1 MFGLE
6 GSGFIIAIAVTLLV
20 SGAIVYYCN
29 TRLTSMEKAIIKQN
43 QVLADFIGN
52 VKLQLTNT
60 THNGADVQS
69 GGASVPA
76 NGATPEAVAG
86 AMDYYSNTTPEDRIE
101 VSEDSQSEG
110 DSESESELD
119 TSSEGSAE
127 SEVEELDTEIVAAG
141 QSSGNGVV
149 DIDIGVIGVVS
160 IDNVAAPVALD
171 GPQITELEEAEEIL
185 DNNTSEVT
193 NVELEVEEV
202 SLDTPD
208 VGSSNNAEVKTIT
221 LGDLADEIELDSVT
235 QATSEE
241 LSSVNSNSN
250 SNSLE
255 NTETNEEDGST
266 VNSTTFANVTEDMV
280 KKMKVKQ
287 LRQIAVQMELGTDE
301 QVKKIKKAAL
311 QNMIKNKI
319 KDTEE

>member
-6 GSGFIIAIAVTLLV
+6 GSGFIIAVAVTLLL

-29 TRLTSMEKAIIKQN
+29 TRLTSMEKAIVKQN

-60 THNGADVQS
+60 PHVGAVPS
-69 GGASVPA
+69 GGSAVPA
-76 NGATPEAVAG
+76 NGATPEAVAS
-86 AMDYYSNTTPEDRIE
+86 AMDYYSNTTPEDKIE

-110 DSESESELD
+110 DSDSESELD
-119 TSSEGSAE
+119 SSSEGSVE
-127 SEVEELDTEIVAAG
+127 SEAEELDAGVVAVG
-141 QSSGNGVV
+141 PSSSNGVV

-160 IDNVAAPVALD
+160 IDNVVAPD
-171 GPQITELEEAEEIL
+171 THEGPQITELPEVAEIL
-185 DNNTSEVT
+185 DNNTSELT
-193 NVELEVEEV
+193 QDMLEVQEV

-208 VGSSNNAEVKTIT
+208 VESSNQAEVKTIT
-221 LGDLADEIELDSVT
+221 LGDLADEEELDSVT
-235 QATSEE
+235 QATSE

-255 NTETNEEDGST
+255 NTETNEDDGST
-266 VNSTTFANVTEDMV
+266 VNSQAFATVTAEMV

-287 LRQIAVQMELGTDE
+287 LRQLAVQMELGTEDG
-301 QVKKIKKAAL
+301 VKKIKKAAL
-311 QNMIKNKI
+311 QEMIKNKM

>member
-119 TSSEGSAE
+119 SSSEGSAE

-171 GPQITELEEAEEIL
+171 GPQITELEEVEEIL

-193 NVELEVEEV
+193 NVELEMEEV

-235 QATSEE
+235 QATSE
-241 LSSVNSNSN
+241 LSSVN

-266 VNSTTFANVTEDMV
+266 VNSTTFANVTEEMV

>member
-1 MFGLE
+1 MNMFGLE

-119 TSSEGSAE
+119 SSSEGSAE

-171 GPQITELEEAEEIL
+171 GPQITELEEVEEIL

-193 NVELEVEEV
+193 NVELEMEEV

-235 QATSEE
+235 QATSE
-241 LSSVNSNSN
+241 LSSVN

-266 VNSTTFANVTEDMV
+266 VNSTTFANVTEEMV